1 MIKRLSTLSFFF
13 GLAALIVGGTGQFL
27 LEANHI
33 QAAIIL
39 FILAV
44 GLGMLAFRKSTGA
57 NVVLSAGE
65 PAQNQLWPV
74 RAYIFGGSAILFS
87 ALGFYLFTTSVLSI
101 YPWILHLASVG
112 LFVLCIVWVD
122 RSRTQ
127 RECDQ
132 RLPWKWPEIGIFVAI
147 LGIAVFLRLY
157 RLDQIPFGTWYDE
170 ASGGLFALNLI
181 NHPGYLPI
189 FSDTAQLPAH
199 LYYLVALS
207 FRIFG
212 ESTYALRLV
221 SVCFGLATVV
231 AAYFA
236 GKELFDRRMGLV
248 VAFLLAVSRWDIN
261 WSRIAMHGVT
271 VPFFELLTMGFILRA
286 LRRQRLLDYT
296 LAGMTLGFGL
306 CFYFS
311 FRLFPV
317 VICFFLGA
325 LWLTRHDL
333 VRSSWRGFLILILGA
348 VIAAMPVIQF
358 AVTQPEAFWGRLQTT
373 SILQGKTIQEAIKSV
388 AQTTREHLL
397 MFNYQGDRNG
407 RHNLSGAPMLD
418 PIAGSL
424 LVLGTALS
432 LARLRRPASLLLLVW
447 LLFMLAPGI
456 FSLDFESPQSYR
468 SIGSLPAVYLLA
480 AVPIQALWQE
490 WDKRK
495 ADKPG
500 SEAKWYKFREAFFAI
515 PLVMGLAVI
524 GYYNYHI
531 YFDLQP
537 KSFDSWSV
545 FSTPETIV
553 GNVMRQMGNKVN
565 YYVSSFYYQT
575 PTVSFLAP
583 AVTSYLPIQPHE
595 TLPVVLDDQKGVV
608 FFVDA
613 DRKPFYLQAQQY
625 YPHASFQEFKGPQ
638 GQIMLYEIY
647 LKPADI
653 AASEG
658 LVASYFQNANWSG
671 KPFMVRNEANF
682 NFEWVNG
689 NPLGFPFYVEWKGV
703 LFAPEYG
710 AYQLGVRTPSPVAIF
725 IDEAQVVLPAPGEQI
740 AKIELAKGNHTI
752 RILAVARDGHFTL
765 LWKPPSG
772 VLSPI
777 PLSSLLLPPITNNG
791 LVGSYFA
798 NGSWQN
804 PPAYVEID
812 PWIHYYFHNPPLQ
825 RPYTVEWI
833 GKIKIANAG
842 QYHFGLESIDESSL
856 YIDNQQVINDLSPNQ
871 YVEQVVDLPAGF
883 HLFRLRFGDRTGS
896 THINIYWSPPGS
908 EQTII
913 PSDVLFPLQ
922 AGEKVINTVTLVKES
937 PPQPNVANSNALN
950 PTDLPAIS
958 AQLLWE
964 TGSCGSGQGQFQS
977 PHGITIDQKG
987 NIWVADS
994 GNKRIVGITPQ
1005 GKAFTIFGQA
1015 GDGQGQFLQ
1024 PYDLI
1029 VEPDGN
1035 LVVLDSGSQNFLQ
1048 RFSQTGKFLASFGT
1062 TLGVYSPRGL
1072 GIDRSGNIYIADTGN
1087 ARLAKISPA
1096 GDLLTEW
1103 KSGAGKLGFNQLV
1116 SVAIAADGS
1125 VYVVNSDG
1133 EIWKLSPD
1141 GKYTNWPAIAA
1152 IDTATGSHTGISS
1165 NNIIYVTDPEKQ
1177 MVLSFTAN
1185 GQPAGQLRATNQN
1198 PGLFSKPVGLAIGPG
1213 NTLYISDSIS
1223 CQISAFKLL
1232 TP

>member
-1 MIKRLSTLSFFF
+1 MIKRLSSLSFFF
-13 GLAALIVGGTGQFL
+13 GLAALIAGGTGQFL
-27 LEANHI
+27 LEAGHI

-44 GLGMLAFRKSTGA
+44 GLGILTFRKQAGPH
-57 NVVLSAGE
+57 VVLSADE
-65 PAQNQLWPV
+65 SAQNKSWPV
-74 RAYIFGGSAILFS
+74 GAYMVGGLAILFS
-87 ALGFYLFTTSVLSI
+87 ALGFYLFATPVPSI
-101 YPWILHLASVG
+101 YPWLLHLASIG
-112 LFVLCIVWVD
+112 LLVLCGVWID
-122 RSRTQ
+122 RSKPQ
-127 RECDQ
+127 GENDQ
-132 RLPWKWPEIGIFVAI
+132 SLPWKWPEIGSFIAI
-147 LGIAVFLRLY
+147 LGIAAFLRLY

-170 ASGGLFALNLI
+170 ASGGLFALNIL

-207 FRIFG
+207 FKIFG

-221 SVCFGLATVV
+221 SVSFGLATVA

-248 VAFLLAVSRWDIN
+248 VAFLLATSRWDIN
-261 WSRIAMHGVT
+261 WSRIGMHGVT
-271 VPFFELLTMGFILRA
+271 VPFFELLTIGLILRS
-286 LRRQRLLDYT
+286 LRRQRLLDFA

-311 FRLFPV
+311 FRFFPV

-348 VIAAMPVIQF
+348 VIAAMPVVQF
-358 AVTQPEAFWGRLQTT
+358 AITQPEAFWGRIQTT

-388 AQTTREHLL
+388 ALTTQQHLL

-407 RHNLSGAPMLD
+407 RHNLSGAPMVD

-424 LVLGTALS
+424 LVLGTAVS
-432 LARLRRPASLLLLVW
+432 LVRLRRPASLLLVVW
-447 LLFMLAPGI
+447 LFFMLAPGI
-456 FSLDFESPQSYR
+456 FSLDFEAPQSYR

-495 ADKPG
+495 ADKTAYEVKQPN
-500 SEAKWYKFREAFFAI
+500 YREAFFAI
-515 PLVMGLAVI
+515 PLVVGLAVI

-531 YFDLQP
+531 YFDLQS

-553 GNVMRQMGNKVN
+553 GNIMRQMGNNVN
-565 YYVSSFYYQT
+565 FYVSSLYYQT
-575 PTVSFLAP
+575 PTVNFLAP
-583 AVTSYLPIQPHE
+583 DVTSYHPIQPHE
-595 TLPVVLDDQKGVV
+595 TLPVVLDEKKGVV

-613 DRKPFYLQAQQY
+613 DRKPFYQQAQQY
-625 YPHASFQEFKGPQ
+625 YPHAIFQEFKGPQ
-638 GQIMLYEIY
+638 GQIILYEIY
-647 LKPADI
+647 LKPSDI
-653 AASEG
+653 EASEG
-658 LVASYFQNANWSG
+658 LVASYYQNANWSG
-671 KPFMVRNEANF
+671 TPDLVRNEANF
-682 NFEWVNG
+682 SFDWSDG
-689 NPLGFPFYVEWKGV
+689 NPAAFPFSVEWKGI
-703 LFAPEYG
+703 LFAPVYG
-710 AYQLGVRTPSPVAIF
+710 SYHLVAHAPSPIT
-725 IDEAQVVLPAPGEQI
+725 IYLDEVQVILTGSGEQS
-740 AKIELAKGNHTI
+740 AVIELAKGNHTI
-752 RILAVARDGHFTL
+752 RIRSVGQKGHFDL
-765 LWKPPSG
+765 LWQPPSG
-772 VLSPI
+772 KLSPI

-791 LVGSYFA
+791 LVGSYYA
-798 NGSWQN
+798 NGNWQD

-812 PWIHYYFHNPPLQ
+812 PWIHYYFHNPPLT

-856 YIDNQQVINDLSPNQ
+856 YIDNQQIINDQSPNQ

-883 HLFRLRFGDRTGS
+883 HLFRLRFADRTGS

-908 EQTII
+908 EQAII

-922 AGEKVINTVTLVKES
+922 AGEKVINTLTVVKATQA
-937 PPQPNVANSNALN
+937 QPNGATSNPLK
-950 PTDLPAIS
+950 PVELTEIS
-958 AQLLWE
+958 GQLLWE

-977 PHGITIDQKG
+977 PHGITVDPQG
-987 NIWVADS
+987 NIWVADTGNQRVVGMNAS
-994 GNKRIVGITPQ
+994 GKFFKT
-1005 GKAFTIFGQA
+1005 FGQN
-1015 GDGQGQFLQ
+1015 GGGKGQFLQ

-1048 RFSQTGKFLASFGT
+1048 RFSQSGEFLASFGS

-1072 GIDRSGNIYIADTGN
+1072 GIDRAGNIYIADTGN
-1087 ARLAKISPA
+1087 ARLAKISPS
-1096 GDLLTEW
+1096 GDLLAEW
-1103 KSGAGKLGFNQLV
+1103 KSEAGKLAFNQLV
-1116 SVAIAADGS
+1116 SVAVAANGS
-1125 VYVVNSDG
+1125 LYVVDPDG
-1133 EIWKLSPD
+1133 EIWNLPPD
-1141 GKYTNWPAIAA
+1141 GKYENWPAVTA
-1152 IDTATGSHTGISS
+1152 IDTATGSHAGISS

-1177 MVLSFTAN
+1177 MVLSFNTD
-1185 GQPAGQLRATNQN
+1185 GKLTGQLSSLKENQA
-1198 PGLFSKPVGLAIGPG
+1198 LFSKPVGLAIGSD
-1213 NTLYISDSIS
+1213 NTLFVSDNVACRIL
-1223 CQISAFKLL
+1223 AFKLAR
-1232 TP
+1232 P